1 LPGLNRVGGSSI
13 ELAVFVV
20 LRDFS
25 INLAEHP
32 VIDRARYLVII
43 ENGEH
48 A

>member
-1 LPGLNRVGGSSI
+1 MGLADLRI

-20 LRDFS
+20 LRDFP